1 MEVSVV
7 LDFAEAI
14 AHLVL
19 ADSSFVVP
27 DFAVDPGF
35 VEAIVL
41 DFVLDFAEAI
51 VHPVLVADSSFV
63 VVPGFAV
70 DPGFVEA
77 IVHLAHLAPADSSF
91 AVPGFAVV
99 LVVLADSSFVA
110 HYYLVQVHDMKII

>member
-7 LDFAEAI
+7 LDFDEAI

-27 DFAVDPGF
+27 DFAVDLGF

-51 VHPVLVADSSFV
+51 VHLVLVVDSSFV
-63 VVPGFAV
+63 VV
-70 DPGFVEA
+70 PGFVEA
-77 IVHLAHLAPADSSF
+77 IVHLAHLAPADSNF

-110 HYYLVQVHDMKII
+110 HYYLVQAHDMKIL

>member
-7 LDFAEAI
+7 LDFAEEV
-14 AHLVL
+14 AHPVLVV
-19 ADSSFVVP
+19 DSSFVVVP

-35 VEAIVL
+35 VVL

-51 VHPVLVADSSFV
+51 VHLVLVVDSSFV
-63 VVPGFAV
+63 VV
-70 DPGFVEA
+70 PGFVEA
-77 IVHLAHLAPADSSF
+77 IVHLAHLAPADSNF

-110 HYYLVQVHDMKII
+110 HYYLVQVHDMKIL